1 MAVQEAEEDEDIP
14 EESAEIENVV
24 NNSRCISRLLLSCFR
39 IPINPE
45 SFSL

>member
-39 IPINPE
+39 IPNPE

>member
-24 NNSRCISRLLLSCFR
+24 NSSCCVSHLLLSCF
-39 IPINPE
+39 
-45 SFSL
+45 